1 MGDVYR
7 AVDTRL
13 GRAVAIKIAQQ
24 QFIQRFGREAR
35 AISSLNHPHICTLV
49 GSRRTRVPSRRLERI
64 VRRCLEENPGRR
76 WQSVAELEREL
87 FAITAA
93 TSRRNRNAAAVASHP
108 ASAHSDRA
116 PNLADNSTIVLA
128 EFSNATGE
136 PAFDGALR
144 QILAVELENSPHLS
158 LLSDA
163 RVSQALSLMGRP
175 TSAKLTPDVAAE
187 ICERTASV
195 AVVQGSITSLGSE

>member
-1 MGDVYR
+1 M
-7 AVDTRL
+7 
-13 GRAVAIKIAQQ
+13 AIRRRVGAGTLRYHRRHEPQEP
-24 QFIQRFGREAR
+24 QRCG
-35 AISSLNHPHICTLV
+35 
-49 GSRRTRVPSRRLERI
+49 RRL
-64 VRRCLEENPGRR
+64 
-76 WQSVAELEREL
+76 
-87 FAITAA
+87 
-93 TSRRNRNAAAVASHP
+93 TSP
-108 ASAHSDRA
+108 SAHSDRA